1 MGSFSV
7 FRMARHSES
16 IVMLNHVERVVTPQ
30 SFFVSATEGLAANT
44 VVTIPTA
51 PQLHGLH
58 PWARFV
64 AFVAKWE
71 SDSGEHTSG
80 NEQLCGLRVPRT

>member
-1 MGSFSV
+1 
-7 FRMARHSES
+7 
-16 IVMLNHVERVVTPQ
+16 MLNHVERVVTPQ

-51 PQLHGLH
+51 PLLHGFH
-58 PWARFV
+58 TGAPFV

-80 NEQLCGLRVPRT
+80 NK